1 MRISLPAR
9 PACAILVHMQQRLII
24 PLEEFPEEGRRLG
37 GELDGALF
45 GIDDDFLRSTGPLR
59 YELEAQL
66 YDTELMVRGRASAPF
81 RLRCNRCL
89 EEFDYEVEVEDIILT
104 EDVKGK
110 LEADLTEQLREELVL
125 CLPDYPKCEL
135 VGEECEMQKNASYGD
150 FRLDKDPQSGV
161 DSATPS
167 GESVWD
173 ALDQIPRQ

>member
-1 MRISLPAR
+1 
-9 PACAILVHMQQRLII
+9 MQSRLII
-24 PLEEFPEEGRRLG
+24 SLEEFPEEGRRLC

-45 GIDDDFLRSTGPLR
+45 GIDDDFLRSTGPLE
-59 YELEAQL
+59 YELEAHL
-66 YDTELMVRGRASAPF
+66 YDTELMLRGRASAPF

-89 EEFDYEVEVEDIILT
+89 EEFDYEAEIEDVILT

-110 LEADLTEQLREELVL
+110 LEVDLTEQLREELVL

-135 VGEECEMQKNASYGD
+135 VGEECKINASFGD
-150 FRLDKDPQSGV
+150 FRLDKDPQMGV

-173 ALDQIPRQ
+173 ALDKIPNR

>member
-1 MRISLPAR
+1 
-9 PACAILVHMQQRLII
+9 MQERLII
-24 PLEEFPEEGRRLG
+24 SLEEFPEQGRRLC

-45 GIDDDFLRSTGPLR
+45 GIDDDFLRSVGPLV
-59 YELEAQL
+59 YELDAQL

-104 EDVKGK
+104 EDVRGK

-125 CLPDYPKCEL
+125 DLPDYPKCEL
-135 VGEECEMQKNASYGD
+135 VGEECKINAAYGD
-150 FRLDKDPQSGV
+150 FRLDKDPQTGV
-161 DSATPS
+161 NSATPS

>member
-1 MRISLPAR
+1 
-9 PACAILVHMQQRLII
+9 MQARLII

-45 GIDDDFLRSTGPLR
+45 GIDDDFLRCAGPLE
-59 YELEAQL
+59 YELDAQL
-66 YDTELMVRGRASAPF
+66 YDTELVVRGRASAPF

-89 EEFDYEVEVEDIILT
+89 EEFDYVVEVDDIALT

-110 LEADLTEQLREELVL
+110 LSVDITEQLREELVL
-125 CLPDYPKCEL
+125 ALPDYPKCEL
-135 VGEECEMQKNASYGD
+135 VGEECKINASYGD
-150 FRLDKDPQSGV
+150 FRLDKDPLSGV